1 MVHEYVSLPCCL
13 SVCLSVCLC
22 FHVSELQ
29 MGAKRA
35 IGLFS
40 LVATTESLYMWRA
53 TAYLAGRSC
62 CGCVNRKE
70 LHGELHARPPWTYA
84 PLVRVSVQS
93 FGGLGVIRVRV
104 TPNTSPNLLT
114 LDLEFWLG
122 LGLLELGD
130 GLTVRV

>member
-1 MVHEYVSLPCCL
+1 MLPFLVIVVTEFGCGGKQSVMTSWCT
-13 SVCLSVCLC
+13 STCRCPVVCLSVCLC

-70 LHGELHARPPWTYA
+70 LHGELHARSPPGRMLPW
-84 PLVRVSVQS
+84 LGSVFRVLGVWGLS
-93 FGGLGVIRVRV
+93 GLG
-104 TPNTSPNLLT
+104 SPQTLT
-114 LDLEFWLG
+114 L
-122 LGLLELGD
+122 
-130 GLTVRV
+130 TS

>member
-1 MVHEYVSLPCCL
+1 MDWGYSL
-13 SVCLSVCLC
+13 
-22 FHVSELQ
+22 
-29 MGAKRA
+29 A
-35 IGLFS
+35 
-40 LVATTESLYMWRA
+40 
-53 TAYLAGRSC
+53 
-62 CGCVNRKE
+62 
-70 LHGELHARPPWTYA
+70 PPWTYA

-104 TPNTSPNLLT
+104 NPNTNPNLLT